1 MCLLIKR
8 TKKQTTNFGL
18 QHGRCCN
25 TDYSHTVRGC
35 NKLKS
40 QVHEIRESPTCC
52 STVRVCP
59 CNKFLNAEHREGKV
73 NPAQAAVPLKLGDSC
88 CGLLRGAVQPDLR
101 CTLGPLELTFDLCP
115 AGQETLQYRQAG
127 GPGRRCSAPRAADEQ
142 PARAGADY
150 NGADSPPR
158 CSLWPP
164 LRTGTHNTASTSG
177 RHPPRAAFST
187 CTCLNTPG

>member
-1 MCLLIKR
+1 MPLSVFTVNKELNSPNFHSCKKSHVTAAEKALLWFSSVRTMNIRSGKR
-8 TKKQTTNFGL
+8 YSVEQIPQR
-18 QHGRCCN
+18 QHC
-25 TDYSHTVRGC
+25 
-35 NKLKS
+35 
-40 QVHEIRESPTCC
+40 
-52 STVRVCP
+52 
-59 CNKFLNAEHREGKV
+59 EGKV
-73 NPAQAAVPLKLGDSC
+73 KPAQAASPTEALGDSC

-115 AGQETLQYRQAG
+115 LQAKRRYSIAKRVDPG
-127 GPGRRCSAPRAADEQ
+127 GGALVPERAADEQ

-164 LRTGTHNTASTSG
+164 LRTGTHITASTSG
-177 RHPPRAAFST
+177 RHPPPACGLPT